1 MRMLKKNKQKLHYSL
16 FLEERPEYALDEFGN
31 KIIEYVDEEGNE
43 YYRETG
49 ETERVYSLPVEF
61 LGNISMSGGEAEAME
76 FGLNTADYEAVLIV
90 DKGLLPID
98 ESSLIWFESEP
109 VINDNGLV
117 DYVTADY
124 SIIKI
129 SPSLNVDKYVLK
141 KTIK

>member
-1 MRMLKKNKQKLHYSL
+1 MRMLNRNKQKLYYSL
-16 FLEERPEYALDEFGN
+16 FIEERPKYALDENGN
-31 KIIEYVDEEGNE
+31 KIVEYVDTEGNE

-90 DKGLLPID
+90 EKGLLPID

>member
-16 FLEERPEYALDEFGN
+16 FIEERPEYALDEFGN

-49 ETERVYSLPVEF
+49 EAERVYSLPVEF

-90 DKGLLPID
+90 EKGLLPVD
-98 ESSLIWFESEP
+98 ESSLVWFESEP

>member
-16 FLEERPEYALDEFGN
+16 FIEERPEYALDEFGN

-90 DKGLLPID
+90 NKGLLPID

>member
-16 FLEERPEYALDEFGN
+16 FIEERPEYALDEFGN

>member
-16 FLEERPEYALDEFGN
+16 FIEERPEYALDEFGN

-90 DKGLLPID
+90 EKGLLPID

>member
-90 DKGLLPID
+90 NKGLLPID
-98 ESSLIWFESEP
+98 ESSLIWFESVP

>member
-90 DKGLLPID
+90 EKGLLPID

>member
-16 FLEERPEYALDEFGN
+16 FIEERPVYALDEFGN

-61 LGNISMSGGEAEAME
+61 LGNMSMSGGEAEAME

-90 DKGLLPID
+90 NKGLLPID

-109 VINDNGLV
+109 VINDDGLV

>member
-16 FLEERPEYALDEFGN
+16 FIEERPEYALDEFGN

-49 ETERVYSLPVEF
+49 ETKRVYSLPVEF
-61 LGNISMSGGEAEAME
+61 LGNISMSGGEAEATE

-90 DKGLLPID
+90 EKGLLPID

>member
-16 FLEERPEYALDEFGN
+16 FIEERPEYALDEFGN

-61 LGNISMSGGEAEAME
+61 LGNISMSGGEAEATE

>member
-16 FLEERPEYALDEFGN
+16 FVEERPEYALDEFGN

-90 DKGLLPID
+90 EKGLLPID

>member
-90 DKGLLPID
+90 NKGLLPID

>member
-16 FLEERPEYALDEFGN
+16 FIEERPKYALDEFGN

-90 DKGLLPID
+90 DKGLLPVD
-98 ESSLIWFESEP
+98 ESSLIWFDSEP
-109 VINDNGLV
+109 VIDDNGLV

>member
-49 ETERVYSLPVEF
+49 EMERVYSLPVEF
-61 LGNISMSGGEAEAME
+61 LGNISMSGGEAEATE

-90 DKGLLPID
+90 NKGLLPID

>member
-16 FLEERPEYALDEFGN
+16 FIEERPEYALDEFGN

-61 LGNISMSGGEAEAME
+61 LGNISMSGGEAEATE

-90 DKGLLPID
+90 EKGLLPID

>member
-16 FLEERPEYALDEFGN
+16 FLKERPEYALDEFGN

>member
-61 LGNISMSGGEAEAME
+61 LGNISMSGGEAEATE

-90 DKGLLPID
+90 EKGLLPID

>member
-1 MRMLKKNKQKLHYSL
+1 MLKKNKQKLHYSL

-90 DKGLLPID
+90 NKGLLPID

-124 SIIKI
+124 SVIKI

>member
-1 MRMLKKNKQKLHYSL
+1 MRMLKRNKQKLHYSL
-16 FLEERPEYALDEFGN
+16 FIEERPEYALDEFGN

-49 ETERVYSLPVEF
+49 EIERVYSLPVEF

-90 DKGLLPID
+90 EKGLLSID

>member
-1 MRMLKKNKQKLHYSL
+1 MLKKNKQKLHYSL
-16 FLEERPEYALDEFGN
+16 FIEERPEYALDEFGN

-49 ETERVYSLPVEF
+49 EAERVYSLPVEF

-90 DKGLLPID
+90 EKGLLPVD
-98 ESSLIWFESEP
+98 ESSLVWFESEP

>member
-90 DKGLLPID
+90 EKGLLHID

>member
-16 FLEERPEYALDEFGN
+16 FIEERPEYALDEFGN
-31 KIIEYVDEEGNE
+31 KIIEYVDEEGNV

-49 ETERVYSLPVEF
+49 EMERVYSLPVEF
-61 LGNISMSGGEAEAME
+61 LGNISMSGGEAETME

-90 DKGLLPID
+90 EKGLLPVD

>member
-16 FLEERPEYALDEFGN
+16 FIEERPEYALDEFGN

-90 DKGLLPID
+90 EKGLLPVD